1 MFEYLRK
8 VLSPERDEQVSQE
21 IETSSTKSTSKKYQV
36 ATAALLV
43 EVAKADGNF
52 SEDERKRII
61 DLMKNDFDLDDECVN
76 ELLALSEQKVKDS
89 VSIYEFS
96 SVINESFTQQE
107 KLDLIKNLWR
117 IIYEDGKLDS
127 HEDRLIKIIGSTMNI
142 DHKDIIAAKLFVKQE
157 IGEINEQSSEVWNVN
172 YGINLEGLSTLIFQL
187 TLNHRDYFSTRWFN
201 FGSEPVYNFSFLRNN
216 KFFKI
221 PLHVTFFSNR
231 IINQPFVKR

>member
-21 IETSSTKSTSKKYQV
+21 IETFSTKSTSKKYQV

-43 EVAKADGNF
+43 EIAKADGDF
-52 SEDERKRII
+52 SDDERKRII

-107 KLDLIKNLWR
+107 KFELMKNLWR

-127 HEDRLIKIIGSTMNI
+127 HEDRLIKIIGSTLNLEHKNVI
-142 DHKDIIAAKLFVKQE
+142 DAILFVKQE
-157 IGEINEQSSEVWNVN
+157 IG
-172 YGINLEGLSTLIFQL
+172 
-187 TLNHRDYFSTRWFN
+187 
-201 FGSEPVYNFSFLRNN
+201 
-216 KFFKI
+216 K
-221 PLHVTFFSNR
+221 
-231 IINQPFVKR
+231 

>member
-8 VLSPERDEQVSQE
+8 VLSSEQDEQISKKV
-21 IETSSTKSTSKKYQV
+21 ETSSPKTLSKKYKV

-43 EVAKADGNF
+43 EIAKADGDF
-52 SEDERKRII
+52 SMDERKRII
-61 DLMKNDFDLDDECVN
+61 DLMKKDFDLDDECVN

-127 HEDRLIKIIGSTMNI
+127 HEDRLIKIIGSTMNLE
-142 DHKDIIAAKLFVKQE
+142 HKDVINAKLFVKRE
-157 IGEINEQSSEVWNVN
+157 MG
-172 YGINLEGLSTLIFQL
+172 
-187 TLNHRDYFSTRWFN
+187 
-201 FGSEPVYNFSFLRNN
+201 
-216 KFFKI
+216 K
-221 PLHVTFFSNR
+221 
-231 IINQPFVKR
+231 

>member
-8 VLSPERDEQVSQE
+8 VLSTERDEQVSQE
-21 IETSSTKSTSKKYQV
+21 IEASATKSTSKKYQV

-61 DLMKNDFDLDDECVN
+61 NLMKKDFDLDDECVN

-96 SVINESFTQQE
+96 SVINENFTHQE

-127 HEDRLIKIIGSTMNI
+127 HEDRLIKIIGSTLNLE
-142 DHKDIIAAKLFVKQE
+142 HKSIIAAKIFVKQE
-157 IGEINEQSSEVWNVN
+157 MG
-172 YGINLEGLSTLIFQL
+172 
-187 TLNHRDYFSTRWFN
+187 
-201 FGSEPVYNFSFLRNN
+201 N
-216 KFFKI
+216 K
-221 PLHVTFFSNR
+221 
-231 IINQPFVKR
+231 

>member
-43 EVAKADGNF
+43 EIAKADGDF
-52 SEDERKRII
+52 SDDERKRII
-61 DLMKNDFDLDDECVN
+61 DLMKKDFDLEDECVN

-107 KLDLIKNLWR
+107 KLDLIRNLWR

-127 HEDRLIKIIGSTMNI
+127 HEDRLIKIIGSTLNLEHKNMI
-142 DHKDIIAAKLFVKQE
+142 DAKLFVKQE
-157 IGEINEQSSEVWNVN
+157 LG
-172 YGINLEGLSTLIFQL
+172 
-187 TLNHRDYFSTRWFN
+187 
-201 FGSEPVYNFSFLRNN
+201 
-216 KFFKI
+216 K
-221 PLHVTFFSNR
+221 
-231 IINQPFVKR
+231 